1 MFFSAREVIDFFFVP
16 KLWKDETKT
25 TNQNFANKADNT
37 IAIVFYCNRL
47 IPALLTLSIV
57 STYTLCDI
65 AINKSVSP
73 FLQSMNDEN
82 ASLRRLLKYFIPVIS
97 FAVIFNIPKFFEA
110 QLDWNWVDNSTQP
123 TIAVTEFRLNED
135 YHMYYN
141 TWLRLVVLGIIPFGM
156 LVFFNTK
163 IYQDIQVRSIK
174 LYS

>member
-1 MFFSAREVIDFFFVP
+1 
-16 KLWKDETKT
+16 
-25 TNQNFANKADNT
+25 
-37 IAIVFYCNRL
+37 
-47 IPALLTLSIV
+47 
-57 STYTLCDI
+57 
-65 AINKSVSP
+65 
-73 FLQSMNDEN
+73 MNDEN